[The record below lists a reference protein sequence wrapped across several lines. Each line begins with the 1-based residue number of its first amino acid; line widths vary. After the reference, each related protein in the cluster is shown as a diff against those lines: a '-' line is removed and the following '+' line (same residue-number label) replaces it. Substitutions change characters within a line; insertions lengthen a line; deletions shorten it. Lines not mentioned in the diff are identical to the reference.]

1 MNIFLRKWK
10 KFFVIAGFLSCL
22 INLLQLTFS
31 FYMFAIYGSVVQSF
45 NHNTL
50 YSITI
55 IAVFSLTFLF
65 LFSLLRSRLLHT
77 AGIALEK
84 SLGQDVFQNMV
95 AMMAGP
101 TKKSYQQGLGDV
113 ATLRTF
119 LGSDALFAVFD
130 IPWAPIYFLLIF
142 FFHPTLGLVAVV
154 GGIVT
159 LGLTLLQD
167 RWTRDRLTTANTL
180 ALEGR
185 RFIDTMLNNAEVV
198 NGMGMG
204 PAVYARFDD
213 TNRKITLNQTVA
225 SRFAGATQS
234 SIKSIQVS
242 MNVMIYGLG
251 AWLVIIEGF
260 DPGLMIAASIIM
272 GQAISPFMRALFGAK
287 SIAQARDA
295 YTRLHN
301 FSQVMNVRKD
311 RMPLPTPRGALRAEG
326 VSFAI
331 SGRLLLYNV
340 SLDLEAGELLGLI
353 GPNGAGKTTL
363 SRILLGIWPAVGG
376 SVRLDGVD
384 MFQWN
389 KEELGPHVGYLPQV
403 VELYPASVADN
414 IARLG
419 HPDMGEVERV
429 CRLVGIESL
438 IAALPH
444 GYDTMIGGVDGVTFS
459 GGQKQRIGLARA
471 LYGAPKLLILDEPNS
486 NLDEAGEACLLRVLE
501 NIRNTRAAT
510 CVIIS
515 HKNELLRMVDKMLL
529 LQNGQVVSFGPRD
542 QVLQTILRASQKA
555 SPGQPGQTPLALRAT
570 EKV

>member
-1 MNIFLRKWK
+1 
-10 KFFVIAGFLSCL
+10 
-22 INLLQLTFS
+22 
-31 FYMFAIYGSVVQSF
+31 
-45 NHNTL
+45 
-50 YSITI
+50 
-55 IAVFSLTFLF
+55 
-65 LFSLLRSRLLHT
+65 
-77 AGIALEK
+77 
-84 SLGQDVFQNMV
+84 MV

-234 SIKSIQVS
+234 TIKSIQVS

-389 KEELGPHVGYLPQV
+389 KDELGPHVGYLPQV

-529 LQNGQVVSFGPRD
+529 LQSGQVVSFGPRD